1 MHAAERCLQTAQ
13 AMGMGLFPN
22 GTGPPGFPN
31 QPVAVQ
37 TEQVRVVHERMT
49 CLYSMDEGCANV
61 ASCSWSAASLCGVV
75 PLPMD

>member
-37 TEQVRVVHERMT
+37 TEQVCT
-49 CLYSMDEGCANV
+49 YANACLYTMDGGCPVV
-61 ASCSWSAASLCGVV
+61 ALLLMFRCLFA
-75 PLPMD
+75 